1 MHNELQHAATVL
13 ITSDSAPLDPN
24 RWVINPP
31 IPQETDMRNSI
42 LFMQDDDMADLKTR
56 ETDKDVESNVGAQ
69 KHVELVVHSFDDE
82 ILVDAE
88 DRQVLLDMDFD

>member
-1 MHNELQHAATVL
+1 
-13 ITSDSAPLDPN
+13 
-24 RWVINPP
+24 
-31 IPQETDMRNSI
+31 MRNSI
-42 LFMQDDDMADLKTR
+42 LFMQDDDIADLKTR